1 MLRAPHCD
9 IHCKNVRYPNGIR
22 AACSGA
28 ERGAYESMSPQA
40 GIRPEPMR
48 VGTSPRPKPTGLAL
62 AAILFLTMDD
72 KMTFS
77 RPIADRDVR

>member
-40 GIRPEPMR
+40 GIRPSELTGAPMASPFINNN
-48 VGTSPRPKPTGLAL
+48 VADAFEKTSAST
-62 AAILFLTMDD
+62 
-72 KMTFS
+72 
-77 RPIADRDVR
+77 